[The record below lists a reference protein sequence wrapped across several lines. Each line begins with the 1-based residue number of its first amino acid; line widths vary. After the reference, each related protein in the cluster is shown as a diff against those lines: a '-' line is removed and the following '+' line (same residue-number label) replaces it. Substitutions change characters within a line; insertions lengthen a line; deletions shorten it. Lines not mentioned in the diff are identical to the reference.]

1 MTSLTI
7 LTKILIVFKRPE
19 NSPRLIDLI
28 KVNDPKFL
36 TAFYYSLRNT
46 LVANDLEQAT
56 RIAYCGSQRNRVVTL
71 KGEIIEVSGTMS
83 GGGNPS
89 RGRMGSKIAVVDEMS
104 ADSIKQMQE
113 TIKVDEGLLNQL
125 RARKQELESL
135 IHELKNKLDKSKN
148 DLVKWQNELNS
159 LKEMIKISRTAEAGL
174 VKKISELT
182 PDPDTRQ
189 RMEDTLERYRE
200 QFDDADRAAF
210 QLREENEELH
220 KKIVD
225 ISKKILDGPKA
236 NLKKIESGI
245 EEAKTQITNLNVEIK
260 TSKRNLI
267 NSEKKLTSYKEDLE
281 QHEENVEKFQKRLE
295 SIDEEGKELVE
306 QHETTKKGL
315 ITVK

>member
-1 MTSLTI
+1 M
-7 LTKILIVFKRPE
+7 
-19 NSPRLIDLI
+19 
-28 KVNDPKFL
+28 NDPKFL

-56 RIAYCGSQRNRVVTL
+56 RIAYGGGQRNRVVTL

-89 RGRMGSKIAVVDEMS
+89 RGRMGSKITAVDEMS
-104 ADSIKQMQE
+104 AETIKKMQE
-113 TIKVDEGLLNQL
+113 TIKVDENLLSQL
-125 RARKQELESL
+125 RARKQELETL
-135 IHELKNKLDKSKN
+135 IHELKTKLEKSNN

-159 LKEMIKISRTAEAGL
+159 LKEMIKLGRTTEASL
-174 VKKISELT
+174 EKRIKELT

-189 RMEDTLERYRE
+189 KMEDTLEKYRE

-220 KKIVD
+220 KKILE

-236 NLKKIESGI
+236 NVKKIENGI

-260 TSKRNLI
+260 TSKRNLV
-267 NSEKKLTSYKEDLE
+267 NSEKKLASYKEDLE
-281 QHEENVEKFQKRLE
+281 QHEENLDKFQKRLE
-295 SIDEEGKELVE
+295 SIDEEGKELV
-306 QHETTKKGL
+306 QLHETTKKGRFLRYLFL
-315 ITVK
+315 ILFLFDHFLNVFTNP